1 MNHLSTIEKETICKE
16 LSYKYSHEIKITE
29 EMMEVAKNYAEDK
42 AAMRDK
48 DYKLRQEPLNV
59 YNRFLSGVLG
69 EMAACAWLV
78 QDWRLAHLD
87 SYGDCIWN
95 NRPDLEEIGL
105 PNVGVKSFR
114 PGAFPYCSVYNRD
127 LQILVEVDLNQKKA
141 RIVGMMTPEAIQAS
155 LGEALPQNPN
165 KRSIIY
171 PGYLLLPT
179 DLEEVK
185 EITKQYKPFDG
196 CELIKELAES
206 QLKREEKRCIELLEK
221 LKGDKENG

>member
-1 MNHLSTIEKETICKE
+1 
-16 LSYKYSHEIKITE
+16 
-29 EMMEVAKNYAEDK
+29 MEVAKHYAEDK
-42 AAMRDK
+42 AAMWDK

-87 SYGDCIWN
+87 SSGDCIYN

-105 PNVGVKSFR
+105 SHVGVKSFR
-114 PGAFPYCSVYNRD
+114 PGAFPYCSIYNRD
-127 LQILVEVDLNQKKA
+127 LQILVEVDLVNLKA
-141 RIVGMMTPEAIQAS
+141 RIVGLMTPEAIQAS
-155 LGEALPQNPN
+155 LGEALSLNPN

-179 DLEEVK
+179 DFEEVK
-185 EITKQYKPFDG
+185 KIADQYKPFDPT
-196 CELIKELAES
+196 ELMRELAEG
-206 QLKREEKRCIELLEK
+206 QLKREDQRAKALLEK
-221 LKGDKENG
+221 LQKDSERR